1 MNNKV
6 IIIDGNAIIH
16 RSFHALPTTLATK
29 DGLITNAA
37 YGFASFLIKALSEFK
52 PEYAILTLDK
62 KAPTFRHKSYEKYKA
77 TRVKAP
83 QELYDQIPLVK
94 KIASAFSLP
103 IFELDGYEADDLI
116 GTIAGKIR
124 KEDPKKEVIIM
135 TGDLDTLQLVNNKTK
150 VYTMS
155 RGLSD
160 PILYDIDKIKER
172 FELDPKQLID
182 LKALKGDASDNIPGV
197 AGIGEKTATELL
209 KNFSTLDNIYKNINS
224 PKIKNRTRE
233 LLTKDKGMAYLSQE
247 LGTIMLE
254 APITFELADAKL
266 KNLDKQIIN
275 DVFSELEFK
284 SLLPRVLSLENNKN
298 NTEKNIDKF
307 TRNKKAFNY
316 QLINDEKSFQ
326 AFLKKI
332 KGQKI
337 ISLDTETTSI
347 DALSAK
353 LLGISFSWKK
363 DEAYF
368 ISIKDD
374 QSDRHKTA
382 SLFDKNEEK
391 NISPWLKELKKI
403 IEDET
408 IEKIGHNIKY
418 DLQVLKNYNIE
429 IKGSLFDTMIASYLL
444 NPENRQHN
452 LDSLSFSE
460 LNWEKISSDDLFPDK
475 KQTKDFSQ
483 VDLNKLYLYACEDAD
498 CVFKLKAVL
507 EKKLDQNNL
516 KKLFYDLETPLIKIL
531 ANLERNGIALDVNFL
546 KNLGQD
552 IHIEIEKIRKKVFKL
567 AGEDFNLNSTKQLK
581 EILYEKMEIS
591 SQGIKKTKTGFSTA
605 SEELEKIKH
614 LNPIIE
620 LIQEYREL
628 NKLTSTYIDALP
640 ELISKETK
648 RIHTSFNQTITATGR
663 LSSSDPNLQNI
674 PTKTDL
680 GHKIRQAFIAPKG
693 KLLLSLDYSQIE
705 LRVMTHL
712 SKDKKLIEAFN
723 KNVDIHQA
731 TAANI
736 NKIKLEEVNEDLR
749 QQAKAINFG
758 ILYGQGPHGLSQGAN
773 IPYQQA
779 QDFIKKY
786 FETYTGV
793 RKFIEKTI
801 ASSEEKGYTETIMGR
816 KRALLEI
823 NSTEIMKKKAAER
836 MAINS
841 PIQGSAADIIK
852 IAMIKIFKEIDEM
865 NLEDS
870 DIKML
875 LQVHDELI
883 FEIKED
889 KIDYYYKKIKEIMEN
904 VMKLEIPLIAEAY
917 YGKNWGQM
925 EKIKNG

>member
-1 MNNKV
+1 MSNKI

-29 DGLITNAA
+29 NGLITNAA

-52 PEYAILTLDK
+52 PEYAVLTLDK

-94 KIASAFSLP
+94 KIATAFSLP

-116 GTIAGKIR
+116 GTIAEKIK
-124 KEDPKKEVIIM
+124 KEDPKKEIIIM

-160 PILYDIDKIKER
+160 PILYDIEKIKER
-172 FELDPKQLID
+172 FELSPEQLID
-182 LKALKGDASDNIPGV
+182 FKALKGDASDNIPGV

-224 PKIKNRTRE
+224 PKIKDRTRE
-233 LLTKDKGMAYLSQE
+233 LLTQDKKMAYLSQE
-247 LGTIMLE
+247 LGTILLE
-254 APITFELADAKL
+254 APINFKLTDAKL
-266 KNLDKQIIN
+266 KNLDKQLIN

-298 NTEKNIDKF
+298 NPEEAIDKF

-326 AFLKKI
+326 SFLKKI

-337 ISLDTETTSI
+337 ISLDTETTSL

-353 LLGISFSWKK
+353 LLGISISWKK

-368 ISIKDD
+368 ISLHDD
-374 QSDRHKTA
+374 KSNQQRPT
-382 SLFDKNEEK
+382 SLFDEKKSK
-391 NISPWLKELKKI
+391 NISPWLEELKKI
-403 IEDET
+403 IEDES

-429 IKGSLFDTMIASYLL
+429 IKGDLFDTMIASYLL

-460 LNWEKISSDDLFPDK
+460 LNWEKINSDDLFPDK
-475 KQTKDFSQ
+475 KQVKDFSQ
-483 VDLNKLYLYACEDAD
+483 IELEKLSIYACEDAD
-498 CVFKLKAVL
+498 FVFKLKDAL
-507 EKKLDQNNL
+507 EKKLSQNNL
-516 KKLFYDLETPLIKIL
+516 KKLFYDLEMPLVKIL
-531 ANLERNGIALDVNFL
+531 ANLERNGIILDIDFL
-546 KNLGQD
+546 KKLSQE
-552 IHIEIEKIRKKVFKL
+552 IHTEIEKIRKKVFEL
-567 AGEDFNLNSTKQLK
+567 ANENFNLNSTKQLK
-581 EILYEKMEIS
+581 EVLYEKMKIS
-591 SQGIKKTKTGFSTA
+591 PQGLKKTKTGFSTA
-605 SEELEKIKH
+605 GEELEKIKH
-614 LNPIIE
+614 LHPIIE

-628 NKLTSTYIDALP
+628 NKLTSTYVDALP
-640 ELISKETK
+640 ELINKKTK

-663 LSSSDPNLQNI
+663 LSSSEPNLQNI

-680 GHKIRQAFIAPKG
+680 GHKIRQAFTAPEG

-705 LRVMTHL
+705 LRVMAHL
-712 SKDKKLIEAFN
+712 SKDKKLTEAFN

-736 NKIKLEEVNEDLR
+736 NKIKLEEVDEDLR
-749 QQAKAINFG
+749 QQAKAVNFG

-773 IPYQQA
+773 ISYQQA
-779 QDFIKKY
+779 RDFIKKY

-793 RKFIEKTI
+793 KKFTEKTI
-801 ASSEEKGYTETIMGR
+801 KSAEEKGYTETIMGR
-816 KRALLEI
+816 KRSLLEI

-852 IAMIKIFKEIDEM
+852 LAMIKIFQEIE
-865 NLEDS
+865 EISS
-870 DIKML
+870 DNSEIEML

-883 FEIKED
+883 FEVKED
-889 KIDYYYKKIKEIMEN
+889 RINYYCQKIKKIMEN
-904 VMKLEIPLIAEAY
+904 VLKLEIPLIAEVY
-917 YGKNWGQM
+917 SGKNWGQM
-925 EKIKNG
+925 NKIKL